1 MKLNVVADLIPYE
14 HIDFGKK
21 RKNKLSNLDIFHS
34 MLISKQVKNSLY
46 SFSKFFIAIIYI
58 VIIYSDRKLKKFS

>member
-1 MKLNVVADLIPYE
+1 MKLNVVADQIPYE

-34 MLISKQVKNSLY
+34 MLISN
-46 SFSKFFIAIIYI
+46 
-58 VIIYSDRKLKKFS
+58 